1 MARDNIRNFCIIA
14 HIDHGK
20 STLSDRILELTKSV
34 DERIMED
41 QILDNMDIERERGI
55 TIKARAVTLN
65 YTAKDGKTYEF
76 NLIDTPG
83 HVDFAYEVSRSLA
96 ACEGAILVV
105 DATQGVEAQTLANTY
120 MALEHDLELV
130 PILNKID
137 LPSAHPDEVAQ
148 EVEDVIGLPC
158 MDAPR
163 VSAKTGLNVDQVLER
178 VVSDIPAPTGDPDA
192 PLKALI
198 FDSIYDSYKGVIV
211 YIRVFEGTVKPGD
224 TIKMMATGAEFTLVE
239 VGHMGATSLTP
250 CSQLQA
256 GEVGYLTASIKTVQ
270 DTRVGDT
277 VTLANDP
284 TPEALPGYRQ
294 VKPMVFCGIY
304 PADGA
309 KYPDL
314 KDALEKLQLGQFIMI
329 REGTAA
335 QNLRALLPLLNQQY
349 YSRCMFATDDKHP
362 LDLLQG
368 GHIDYIIREA
378 IACGVD
384 PIIAIKVASH
394 QAARYFL
401 MNNKGAIA
409 PGYLADL
416 VVFDNFR
423 HFNIQEVYKRGRCVF
438 ADGEVLPFDAPA
450 VEPSLS
456 RRAHETFRIAP
467 VTPQQLAA
475 GDLPVIGIVPGE
487 IITQNLG
494 RAAAPDPT
502 HDILKIAVAERHHGT
517 GHIGLGY
524 IKGYGLR
531 QGAVATSFAHDSH
544 NIIAVGADDAD
555 LAFAINRIAEMQGGT
570 VVVHEGKVIA
580 ELPLPVAGLMSDAPL
595 EEVNDLLE
603 QAKAAAH
610 RMGVSPGID
619 PFMTLSFMSLPVIP
633 ALKITTHGVF
643 DVEQWKYI

>member
-34 DERIMED
+34 DERTMED

-55 TIKARAVTLN
+55 TIKARAVTMN
-65 YTAKDGKTYEF
+65 YTAKDGKVYEF

-158 MDAPR
+158 LDAPR
-163 VSAKTGLNVDQVLER
+163 VSAKTGLNIDQVLER

-224 TIKMMATGAEFTLVE
+224 TIRLMATGAQFTLVE

-250 CSQLQA
+250 CDQLQA

-277 VTLANDP
+277 VTLANNP

-304 PADGA
+304 PADGTVEMIDNPSS
-309 KYPDL
+309 YPDPSNIVKQEEPFVDVHL
-314 KDALEKLQLGQFIMI
+314 YTPNEYVGSLMDLCQNKRGVLIDMKYMDDVRVDLHYALPLGEIVYDFFDAIKSRSRGYASYDYEFKEYRESDLVKLDFLLNGDPVDALSMIVFRDNAYAKGRRICEKLRDNIPRNLFEIPVQAAIGGKIIARETVKAMRKDVLAKCYGGDISRKKKLLEKQKEGKKKMRQLG
-329 REGTAA
+329 
-335 QNLRALLPLLNQQY
+335 
-349 YSRCMFATDDKHP
+349 S
-362 LDLLQG
+362 
-368 GHIDYIIREA
+368 
-378 IACGVD
+378 V
-384 PIIAIKVASH
+384 
-394 QAARYFL
+394 
-401 MNNKGAIA
+401 
-409 PGYLADL
+409 
-416 VVFDNFR
+416 
-423 HFNIQEVYKRGRCVF
+423 
-438 ADGEVLPFDAPA
+438 
-450 VEPSLS
+450 
-456 RRAHETFRIAP
+456 
-467 VTPQQLAA
+467 
-475 GDLPVIGIVPGE
+475 
-487 IITQNLG
+487 
-494 RAAAPDPT
+494 
-502 HDILKIAVAERHHGT
+502 
-517 GHIGLGY
+517 
-524 IKGYGLR
+524 
-531 QGAVATSFAHDSH
+531 
-544 NIIAVGADDAD
+544 
-555 LAFAINRIAEMQGGT
+555 
-570 VVVHEGKVIA
+570 
-580 ELPLPVAGLMSDAPL
+580 
-595 EEVNDLLE
+595 
-603 QAKAAAH
+603 
-610 RMGVSPGID
+610 
-619 PFMTLSFMSLPVIP
+619 SLPSEAFTAV
-633 ALKITTHGVF
+633 LKL
-643 DVEQWKYI
+643 DSDDD